1 MTAEPATRPTIRTM
15 PGRLGP
21 GRMGASMPVDA
32 PYYQAAPFYFRDA
45 QAMTIAY
52 ETDAEA
58 AAALLPEGLDLPL
71 PAMARLMFVRYPFST
86 FGPYNEAILGVEC
99 LWQGEPRFYIA
110 HIAVTEVPPLVA
122 GREVWGYPKKMA
134 HIEIARE
141 AEFLTG
147 TLERPLGVRLIT
159 AAVRLERPLPV
170 GVAAGGGGKPF
181 AACHPFGRARRST
194 FAGRTDRG
202 HQHGDG
208 DARSMGRDGDA
219 ELRYCL
225 GPGPMALPPGEASGG
240 GRLLAVRL
248 YVAERAGAETL
259 LTATCAS
266 PWGGRHPSSS

>member
-52 ETDAEA
+52 ETDAES
-58 AAALLPEGLDLPL
+58 AAALLPEGLELPL

-170 GVAAGGGGKPF
+170 GVAAGGGGSLSLRVIPSAEQGALPSLAELIEVTNMETATHEAWAGTGTLSF
-181 AACHPFGRARRST
+181 DTASALDPWHCLPARRVVG
-194 FAGRTDRG
+194 AGYSRYDFTLPN
-202 HQHGDG
+202 
-208 DARSMGRDGDA
+208 GRV
-219 ELRYCL
+219 LKRY
-225 GPGPMALPPGEASGG
+225 
-240 GRLLAVRL
+240 
-248 YVAERAGAETL
+248 
-259 LTATCAS
+259 
-266 PWGGRHPSSS
+266 